1 MKDILKLIINKI
13 GTGTKEDDE
22 KLKWIAEVILEGMDQ
37 KPKPAKSEPQPQK
50 KPAKKAPT
58 KKAAPKKTID
68 YPKAEA
74 LRKAGW
80 PVKKIADELGCA
92 EQTLYKHF
100 QESLSAQIKEQ
111 AKGQQAQK

>member
-13 GTGTKEDDE
+13 GTGTKENDE

-50 KPAKKAPT
+50 EKKPAKKPAP
-58 KKAAPKKTID
+58 KKKTID

-111 AKGQQAQK
+111 AKNNKA